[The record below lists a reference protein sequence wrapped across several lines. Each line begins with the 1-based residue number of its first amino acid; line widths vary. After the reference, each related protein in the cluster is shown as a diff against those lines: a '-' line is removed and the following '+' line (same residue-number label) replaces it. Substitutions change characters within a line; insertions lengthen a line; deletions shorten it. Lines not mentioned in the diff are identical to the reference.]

1 MSATGNS
8 FTYKGYDFGGENFR
22 CYVVG
27 PVYQRMPE
35 PRVNVHQ
42 FAQADGGVT
51 QGGSFG
57 MRQIRLAIKLVA
69 PTPADRVT
77 QLENVVGVLR
87 LSQSEGPGDLS
98 IDLFPGRLFKN
109 AKLTSDLMSTL
120 SGRMEEFT
128 LEFICDPWP
137 VASSATE
144 VAGIAA
150 TNGVEMQVMFE
161 GDLPIHTEWIIKNTS
176 GSPAAGVALQN
187 ASFAGSAIWSNEL
200 AAGDWLLLNSQ
211 TQAASVSSDSGATWT
226 DAPANLAGVIPKAQG
241 GVENDITI
249 TGLDAELDISYTPG
263 YAA

>member
-1 MSATGNS
+1 MSASGNS
-8 FTYKGYDFGGENFR
+8 FTYKNYDFGGENFR

-57 MRQIRLAIKLVA
+57 MRQIRLVIKLVA

-109 AKLTSDLMSTL
+109 AKLTSDLMSSL
-120 SGRMEEFT
+120 SGRLEEFT

-144 VAGIAA
+144 VEGISMTSGTPMPVA
-150 TNGVEMQVMFE
+150 VE
-161 GDLPIHTEWIIKNTS
+161 GGIPGHSTWTIRNTS
-176 GSPAAGVALQN
+176 GAPASGVALSN

-200 AAGDWLLLNSQ
+200 ADGAWLRLDSQ
-211 TQAASVSSDSGATWT
+211 TQSAEVSLDSGGSWT
-226 DAPANLAGVIPKAQG
+226 SAPANLAGVIPKVQG
-241 GVENDITI
+241 GVDNDITI

-263 YAA
+263 YTA